1 MRSLLLLIAILVAA
15 YVGYPYVTLYWLDQA
30 LLTDDKQ
37 ALERLVDFPQVRADL
52 KSEVKDAVIGKAD
65 ETAQKRPILGS
76 IGAALAELVG
86 PPVIDKTVEAM
97 VTPES
102 VLNNPTV
109 VEHRRRDESFAAFIT
124 YAFFSGPT
132 TFTFDLKDPEEPN
145 SPTVTAIMK
154 LIGLRWRV
162 VDLDLPPS
170 ADWL

>member
-1 MRSLLLLIAILVAA
+1 MRGLLLLIAILIAA
-15 YVGYPYVTLYWLDQA
+15 YIGYPYLTLYWLDQA

-37 ALERLVDFPQVRADL
+37 ALESIVDFPQVRADL

-65 ETAQKRPILGS
+65 EKAEKRPILGT
-76 IGAALAELVG
+76 IGAALAELIA
-86 PPVIDKTVEAM
+86 PPVVDKTVDAM

-109 VEHRRRDESFAAFIT
+109 VEHRRRDESFADFIT

-132 TFTFDLKDPEEPN
+132 TFTFDLTDPDEPK

-154 LIGLRWRV
+154 LTGLRWRV
-162 VDLDLPPS
+162 VDIDLPPGIS
-170 ADWL
+170 VP